1 MNESVER
8 PVAGVGVVVIQDG
21 QILLVERGRGAN
33 AGMWAVPGGKVDY
46 GESMRAAAAREV
58 AEETGLIVDIGDVV
72 WTGEAIGPGDPPA
85 WHYILIDFAG
95 DVVGGDLS
103 AADDARSVAFVPL
116 DRVRELPLTATMYG
130 LLDELG
136 V

>member
-1 MNESVER
+1 MTASVER
-8 PVAGVGVVVIQDG
+8 PIAGVGVVVIRDRE
-21 QILLVERGRGAN
+21 ILLVERGRGAN
-33 AGMWAVPGGKVDY
+33 AGLWAVPGGKVDY
-46 GESMRAAAAREV
+46 GEPMRDAAAREV
-58 AEETGLIVDIGDVV
+58 AEETGLIVNIGDVV

-95 DVVGGDLS
+95 DVVGGDLR

-116 DRVRELPLTATMYG
+116 DRVRELPLTTTMYG